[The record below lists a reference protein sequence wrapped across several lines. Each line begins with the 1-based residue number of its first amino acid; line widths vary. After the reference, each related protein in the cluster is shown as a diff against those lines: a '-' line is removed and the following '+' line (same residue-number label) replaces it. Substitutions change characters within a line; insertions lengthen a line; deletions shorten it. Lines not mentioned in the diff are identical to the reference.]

1 MVKSPFGKEELREI
15 SGGYLKSPLPPICKG
30 GTKTVGGNALAITR
44 HHHGS
49 YCQIPTGNPNVAPRM
64 KRRARPAPGLQWR
77 RLKAGDRGAL
87 YIIENSC

>member
-1 MVKSPFGKEELREI
+1 MVKSLFGKGGFRGI
-15 SGGYLKSPLPPICKG
+15 SGGYLKSPLPPFFKG
-30 GTKTVGGNALAITR
+30 GTKTVVGNALAITR

-49 YCQIPTGNPNVAPRM
+49 YCQTTTGGPNVAPRM

-77 RLKAGDRGAL
+77 RLKAGDRVAL